1 MAIAIL
7 HVILQ
12 RRFLGC
18 ITYFGL
24 RGWGSCPGEGWALN
38 SDGSGSLESQGFFP
52 ILRLTCLVLGL
63 AVSEIVKKGPGD

>member
-24 RGWGSCPGEGWALN
+24 RGWGLCPGEGWALN